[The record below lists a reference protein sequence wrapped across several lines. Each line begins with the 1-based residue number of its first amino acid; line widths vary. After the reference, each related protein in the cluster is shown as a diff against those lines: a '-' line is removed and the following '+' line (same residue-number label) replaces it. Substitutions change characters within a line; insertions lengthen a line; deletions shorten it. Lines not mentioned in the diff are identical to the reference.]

1 MKISVHIIILLIG
14 FVANTFGQLS
24 VEKLNVSDKKVTFY
38 LVNKEPLD
46 FVVYD
51 WCATQT
57 YKGANKP
64 FKQWFGKDTLYLEIG
79 RQGEYDG
86 VQISNCGGDVAY
98 YIDGVRKPNTV
109 FMKEGEKFF
118 FEVDLFNEKDN
129 PKINIIAL
137 LLNKNQVIYKVVE

>member
-86 VQISNCGGDVAY
+86 VQMSNCGRRFVY
-98 YIDGVRKPNTV
+98 YIDGVIKYPV
-109 FMKEGEKFF
+109 FMKEGKKFF
-118 FEVDLFNEKDN
+118 FEVDLSNEKDR
-129 PKINIIAL
+129 PKIHVIAL
-137 LLNKNQVIYKVVE
+137 LLNKNEVIYKVVK